1 MRHIILFFI
10 LHTCLFL
17 RSQVN
22 SLPIK
27 GNYIF
32 FDFREKTSN
41 TKRPILDYFSVSDN
55 KKGAS
60 LFQNCLPK
68 YMEFYKFSWNN
79 NLFSSRLKSDFTGI
93 LAQNCFLDHQG
104 EIVMTPGYLQIMLSP
119 QSNFLDN
126 SGLGLLL
133 NINKKKIVSHHIKAD
148 MILKV
153 HSNNEYSLIFTNF
166 KYHTQYIR
174 GGAFSGEVGSDII
187 NVEELL
193 TIINDKENKY
203 RKTEKETAQKYI
215 EFIDK
220 LTKGIASVFQA
231 ELKRMYEID
240 ELY

>member
-1 MRHIILFFI
+1 
-10 LHTCLFL
+10 
-17 RSQVN
+17 
-22 SLPIK
+22 
-27 GNYIF
+27 
-32 FDFREKTSN
+32 
-41 TKRPILDYFSVSDN
+41 LDYFSVSQS
-55 KKGAS
+55 KKGLA
-60 LFQNCLPK
+60 LFQNCHPK

-93 LAQNCFLDHQG
+93 MASNCFLDDKG
-104 EIVMTPGYLQIMLSP
+104 EITMTPGYLQIMLSP
-119 QSNFLDN
+119 QSNFFDN

-133 NINKKKIVSHHIKAD
+133 NMKKKKIVSHHIKAD
-148 MILKV
+148 IILKV

-166 KYHTQYIR
+166 KYHTQYIK
-174 GGAFSGEVGSDII
+174 GGGFSGEVGSDII

-193 TIINDKENKY
+193 NVINDKENKY

-220 LTKGIASVFQA
+220 LTKGIAGVFQT

>member
-1 MRHIILFFI
+1 
-10 LHTCLFL
+10 
-17 RSQVN
+17 VN